1 MTRRD
6 GTLICALSARSPS
19 GSPRRPRA
27 PPRVDASRG
36 DAMASSRAPREVSA
50 ARPSVVPRARTST
63 RRRRPVREPT
73 ASPHLGDADSSGGD
87 PTRPSQRPPPPPIPT
102 PAAADEPEEL
112 TCPITRAMFRDP
124 VFVAGSGNTYE
135 RAAIETF
142 WRAPGPRRDPLTNA
156 EFRRRDDARVFTNW
170 DKRREV
176 SAWLAKHPDRV
187 PEGWPS
193 RDVPPPIAPE
203 DEPSR
208 ASRAAAAN
216 RRPVLF
222 TAAAGVAAIAT
233 LAAAFVAS
241 TAAVRSDGVP
251 PFVVAARN
259 AERQRHERA
268 AAKSTAARSTR
279 SGSFESNAAER
290 RTPNADA
297 SDSDAAYVATFAES
311 AYAEMRRAR
320 PPAGSR
326 VSVRRGDR
334 GALEIVV
341 PPQGI
346 FNHKTVAEMGFAA
359 AWSRSRARGRWARRG
374 PRPGFA
380 LFSLPF
386 SGVGA
391 HLGFASARAA
401 LETTRLVFVPPEA
414 GGAASKKGG
423 EWGEEEKEEEEEGC
437 VRRRS
442 RMRSR
447 ALASGARFTCPRRC
461 SGACSRRLGG
471 RSRTSPASASSPTR
485 TSTAR
490 RRRSSNSARASG
502 RTRWGGGCTERSRRS
517 SRERSGT
524 RSGTRG
530 GSSRETTDSNRETRR
545 TSSRRASCEDGWG
558 FPERR
563 CKTKR
568 PMPRKKYQYASSS
581 ANDAS

>member
-1 MTRRD
+1 
-6 GTLICALSARSPS
+6 
-19 GSPRRPRA
+19 
-27 PPRVDASRG
+27 
-36 DAMASSRAPREVSA
+36 MASSRAPREGEPERDPPGRSA
-50 ARPSVVPRARTST
+50 GADADPPPA
-63 RRRRPVREPT
+63 PGHEKPT
-73 ASPHLGDADSSGGD
+73 ASPHLGDADGGGD
-87 PTRPSQRPPPPPIPT
+87 PNTGAPLASDTPPARADPQP

-193 RDVPPPIAPE
+193 RDVPPAIAPE

-208 ASRAAAAN
+208 ASRAAAAH
-216 RRPVLF
+216 RRPAVF
-222 TAAAGVAAIAT
+222 AAAAGVAALAT

-259 AERQRHERA
+259 
-268 AAKSTAARSTR
+268 
-279 SGSFESNAAER
+279 
-290 RTPNADA
+290 D
-297 SDSDAAYVATFAES
+297 AYVAAFAES

-359 AWSRSRARGRWARRG
+359 AWSAFTGAWTLGAARGPA
-374 PRPGFA
+374 PGFA

-386 SGVGA
+386 WGVGA

-414 GGAASKKGG
+414 GGATSKKRRG
-423 EWGEEEKEEEEEGC
+423 EWG
-437 VRRRS
+437 R
-442 RMRSR
+442 
-447 ALASGARFTCPRRC
+447 
-461 SGACSRRLGG
+461 GG
-471 RSRTSPASASSPTR
+471 
-485 TSTAR
+485 
-490 RRRSSNSARASG
+490 G
-502 RTRWGGGCTERSRRS
+502 GGGGGCVGCQR
-517 SRERSGT
+517 
-524 RSGTRG
+524 
-530 GSSRETTDSNRETRR
+530 
-545 TSSRRASCEDGWG
+545 
-558 FPERR
+558 
-563 CKTKR
+563 
-568 PMPRKKYQYASSS
+568 
-581 ANDAS
+581 

>member
-1 MTRRD
+1 
-6 GTLICALSARSPS
+6 
-19 GSPRRPRA
+19 
-27 PPRVDASRG
+27 
-36 DAMASSRAPREVSA
+36 MASPRAPREGEPERAPPGRSA
-50 ARPSVVPRARTST
+50 GADADPPPA
-63 RRRRPVREPT
+63 PGFEKPT

-87 PTRPSQRPPPPPIPT
+87 PTTAPPLASDPPPAPPDSQQP

-216 RRPVLF
+216 RRPAVF
-222 TAAAGVAAIAT
+222 AAAAGVAAIAT

-259 AERQRHERA
+259 AERQRHVRP

-279 SGSFESNAAER
+279 SGSFESNADEL

-297 SDSDAAYVATFAES
+297 SDSDAAYVAAFAES

-359 AWSRSRARGRWARRG
+359 AWSAFTGAWTLGAARGPA
-374 PRPGFA
+374 PGFA

-386 SGVGA
+386 WGVGA

-401 LETTRLVFVPPEA
+401 LETTRLVFVPPEG
-414 GGAASKKGG
+414 GGATSKKRRG
-423 EWGEEEKEEEEEGC
+423 EWGRGGGGGGGGGVSYE
-437 VRRRS
+437 
-442 RMRSR
+442 
-447 ALASGARFTCPRRC
+447 ASESDAFEGARLR
-461 SGACSRRLGG
+461 GAFYLSSEMFG
-471 RSRTSPASASSPTR
+471 RVFAE
-485 TSTAR
+485 AR
-490 RRRSSNSARASG
+490 GSLADVTGVGVVTHAYVNGAPQTQLELREGVRAHAVGRGLHRAEQTFLARAVRDALRDAG
-502 RTRWGGGCTERSRRS
+502 RELQG
-517 SRERSGT
+517 
-524 RSGTRG
+524 
-530 GSSRETTDSNRETRR
+530 D
-545 TSSRRASCEDGWG
+545 DGLEPG
-558 FPERR
+558 DEAYFFAPS
-563 CKTKR
+563 KL
-568 PMPRKKYQYASSS
+568 
-581 ANDAS
+581 